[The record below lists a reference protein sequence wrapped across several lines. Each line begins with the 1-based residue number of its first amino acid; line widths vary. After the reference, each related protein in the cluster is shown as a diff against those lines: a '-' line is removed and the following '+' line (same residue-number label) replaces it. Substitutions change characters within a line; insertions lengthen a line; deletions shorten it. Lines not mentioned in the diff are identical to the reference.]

1 MAVSGADQ
9 PPGALTGPAGVVVG
23 RVPLY
28 LSFVRI
34 HEALFALPFAYIGM
48 LLAAG
53 GWPGWHDFIWINLA
67 MAGAR
72 TLGMAA
78 NRLVHKQEDSMNP
91 RTQNRHL
98 PMGLIKPWEVA
109 LMMAVS
115 TGVLV
120 YSAYQL
126 NTLAL
131 VLAPVAAAYVVVYSY
146 AKYYTWACHFVLGWA
161 LAIAPS
167 AAWIGVTGRLDL
179 APVLLSLA
187 VAGWAGGFD
196 TIYGCADIDFDR
208 GQNVYSI
215 AKRFGIRGALITAK
229 VAHFVAAVSLLALGI
244 WLGLGVYYFIGW
256 AIATLLLIY
265 ENSLVTPANL
275 SKLNSPFFRYN
286 SVISVVLLVFTV
298 LDITL

>member
-9 PPGALTGPAGVVVG
+9 PPDALPGPARVVVG

-91 RTQNRHL
+91 RTRNRHL
-98 PMGLIKPWEVA
+98 PMGLIKPWEVG

-229 VAHFVAAVSLLALGI
+229 VAHFIAAASLLALGI
-244 WLGLGVYYFIGW
+244 WLGLGVYYFVGW

>member
-1 MAVSGADQ
+1 MAVRGADQ
-9 PPGALTGPAGVVVG
+9 PPEAMPGPAGVVIG
-23 RVPLY
+23 KVPLY

-48 LLAAG
+48 ILAAG

-78 NRLVHKQEDSMNP
+78 NRLVHRREDSINP
-91 RTQNRHL
+91 RTLNRHL
-98 PMGLIKPWEVA
+98 PMGLIKPWEVG

-120 YSAYQL
+120 YSASQL

-131 VLAPVAAAYVVVYSY
+131 VLSPVAAAYVVVYSY
-146 AKYYTWACHFVLGWA
+146 TKYFTWICHFVLGWA

-179 APVLLSLA
+179 PPVLLSLA
-187 VAGWAGGFD
+187 VAAWAGGFD

-208 GQNVYSI
+208 GQNVHSI
-215 AKRFGIRGALITAK
+215 AKRFGIGAALITAK
-229 VAHFVAAVSLLALGI
+229 AAHFIAAASLLALGI
-244 WLGLGVYYFIGW
+244 WLDMGVYYFVGW
-256 AIATLLLIY
+256 SLATLLLIY

-298 LDITL
+298 LDIIF